1 MGNLRMSN
9 RSGAQLGQALFG
21 RRVIVFFNN
30 LDLGGAECQG
40 LVLARHL
47 AREEHAVVEVWGFSG
62 PGRVAESCDEAGIPW
77 RVVPFQWGGSRLNL
91 LVQLLRLIR
100 TLRRARPDVLL
111 PYTLPPNV
119 VCGALWRFSGARA
132 CIWQQRDAG
141 IGCCPA
147 HLQRYAV
154 RRTPQFIANSTTSA
168 AFLTGELGVS
178 PDEVNVIHNGVVL
191 TAAVEGRES
200 WRAKLGLRDADVV
213 ACMIANLHGNK
224 DHDTLLRA
232 WRLVLDQVPSN
243 LPPPQL
249 LLAGRFDGAELK
261 LKALAFDLNL
271 GSTVRFLGGV
281 DDISGLL
288 SAVDLGVFSSRREG
302 CPNGI
307 LECMA
312 AGLPVVATNVP
323 GCREALGEN
332 ANWLAE
338 PGDYTGLGQNIVS
351 LLKRP
356 DLRAADAKSNQQRV
370 REVFSADRMCRE
382 TVEVIRK
389 VCSPPTA

>member
-1 MGNLRMSN
+1 MNN
-9 RSGAQLGQALFG
+9 RSGAQARQALFG

-30 LDLGGAECQG
+30 LDLGGAERQG
-40 LVLARHL
+40 LVLSRHL
-47 AREEHAVVEVWGFSG
+47 AREEHAAVEVWGFSG
-62 PGRVAESCDEAGIPW
+62 PGRVAELCDEAGIPW
-77 RVVPFQWGGSRLNL
+77 RVAPFHWSGSRLKL
-91 LVQLLRLIR
+91 YVRLLRLIQ
-100 TLRRARPDVLL
+100 TLRRARPYVLL
-111 PYTLPPNV
+111 PYTLGPNV
-119 VCGALWRFSGARA
+119 ACGALWRFSGARA

-147 HLQRYAV
+147 HIQRYAI
-154 RRTPQFIANSTTSA
+154 RRMPQFIANSTASA
-168 AFLTGELGVS
+168 TYLSEELGVS
-178 PDEVNVIHNGVVL
+178 PEQINVIHNGVIL
-191 TAAVEGRES
+191 MPPVEGRDL
-200 WRAKLGLRDADVV
+200 WRAKLGLQDADVV
-213 ACMIANLHGNK
+213 ACMIANLHDNK

-232 WRLVLDQVPSN
+232 WRLVLALVPSN

-249 LLAGRFDGAELK
+249 LLAGRFSGAEFK
-261 LKALAFDLNL
+261 LKALAFDLKL

-281 DDISGLL
+281 NDISGLL
-288 SAVDLGVFSSRREG
+288 SAVDLGVFSSRPTEG

-312 AGLPVVATNVP
+312 AGLPVVATNIP

-338 PGDYTGLGQNIVS
+338 PGDYTGLGRNIVS
-351 LLKRP
+351 LLNRP
-356 DLRAADAKSNQQRV
+356 DLRATDAKRNQQRV

>member
-1 MGNLRMSN
+1 MNN
-9 RSGAQLGQALFG
+9 RSGAQARQALFG

-30 LDLGGAECQG
+30 LDLGGAERQG

-47 AREEHAVVEVWGFSG
+47 AREEHAAVEVWGFSG
-62 PGRVAESCDEAGIPW
+62 PGRVAELCDEAGIPW
-77 RVVPFQWGGSRLNL
+77 HVAPFQWGGSRLNL
-91 LVQLLRLIR
+91 LAQLLRLIR

-111 PYTLPPNV
+111 PYTLGPNV

-147 HLQRYAV
+147 HLQRYAI
-154 RRTPQFIANSTTSA
+154 RRTPQFIANSTASA

-178 PDEVNVIHNGVVL
+178 PEQINVVHNGVVL
-191 TAAVEGRES
+191 TPAVEGRES

-213 ACMIANLHGNK
+213 ACMIANLHDNK
-224 DHDTLLRA
+224 DHDTLLHA
-232 WRLVLDQVPSN
+232 WRLVLDQVPNN

-249 LLAGRFDGAELK
+249 LLAGRFDGAELR

-271 GSTVRFLGGV
+271 GFTVRFLGGV

-288 SAVDLGVFSSRREG
+288 SAVDLGVFSSRPTEG

-312 AGLPVVATNVP
+312 AGLPVVATNIL
-323 GCREALGEN
+323 GSRDALGEN
-332 ANWLAE
+332 TNWLAE
-338 PGDYTGLGQNIVS
+338 SGDYSNLGQKILS

-356 DLRAADAKSNQQRV
+356 DLRAADGKRNQQRV
-370 REVFSADRMCRE
+370 QEVFSADRMCRE
-382 TVEVIRK
+382 TVEVIRE